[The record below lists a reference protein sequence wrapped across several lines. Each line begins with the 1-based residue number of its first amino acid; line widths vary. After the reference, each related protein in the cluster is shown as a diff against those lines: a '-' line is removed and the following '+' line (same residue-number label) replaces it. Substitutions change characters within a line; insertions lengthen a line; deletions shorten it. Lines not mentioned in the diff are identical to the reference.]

1 MAKNINTESLSNLL
15 VTVSTGLHHSFG
27 DDNKKNLLSLVAW
40 HFSDEIGIAHSKS
53 HFRRDQFVA
62 VESILRANYKNDRV
76 Q

>member
-15 VTVSTGLHHSFG
+15 VTVSTDLHHSFG
-27 DDNKKNLLSLVAW
+27 DDNKKNLSLVAW